1 MRRNILFGC
10 GIFLAGALT
19 GALALQLSRSEA
31 GPLEVEIARQI
42 PDGPADLADRLALV
56 FDRQI
61 VPAERVGQ
69 PLGEP
74 PFQLDPP
81 RKGRWTFAATDRIE
95 YQLEEQLEA
104 GRQYA
109 LKPTPACERALGAR
123 LIGERTATFTTESLK
138 VLQCGIASSDKSHV
152 NVEITFN
159 QPVNGT
165 ALEQALQVRDLGN
178 QQPLKSTLLTRQNT
192 KTHSVRFDRP
202 TATSA
207 MLTIAERLTPA
218 DGDLSLGVSYE
229 QQLTCHELL
238 DVEYVYA
245 HPHDFADEATIRLN
259 FNNRLKR
266 NAAIPQVSI
275 SPPVAGIRT
284 SIYYDSL
291 SIEGPFECGKRYAIT
306 VEPGLVARN
315 GTITKENITK
325 TVQIPDRDPQLRLT
339 TGRGVLSPAGHMLLD
354 VETVNYNDLTA
365 TVTRLYPNNLVA
377 HLHGG
382 DADTTGKEI
391 LSKKLTVSA
400 NKNELAKSVLNLG
413 ELIERQPGIYHVSIK
428 GDQSYWHND
437 SAVIAVSDLAI
448 AARMQKDGVFCWV
461 TSIANSTTVDA
472 VKLRAYSYTNQL
484 LAEATT
490 DEQGRA
496 LLELPTGSGTE
507 GDAWVIVAE
516 KDHDLS
522 YLLLDRDNWSPE
534 QNDLAGR
541 PPVETYDAFVYTER
555 GAYRPGDVIH
565 LTGIL
570 RDQTGVAPPPFPISI
585 TAKRPDGKT
594 LVSETIRP
602 DESLGG
608 FFHLDVP
615 TPPSAQ
621 LGRYT
626 FSVSIPGTQ
635 KDLGT
640 ATALVESILPVR
652 LEVAAAS
659 AKPTFLGKEKPQID
673 IDAQYLFGKPAAAL
687 PATVSGQYVRRAFKP
702 SMFEGFVFEPLKI
715 EDEQV
720 IEEISTTLDDAGH
733 ATVNIPAASGP
744 GLWEARVAV
753 TVTEPGSRSV
763 SQRLSFGSDPADR
776 HLGMR
781 LPIGNAAPSGETIEV
796 QWAQVTGQGEW
807 ADGKPIA
814 LLVERIEYDWA
825 IRDTG
830 SGMRWESTER
840 RIEVATQNL
849 NQHDPA
855 SSGTVPVALS
865 TPGQY
870 QLRLTEPE
878 SGLTAEW
885 ALYVRHRDAHD
896 ESFAVALPEQVEL
909 KLDDS
914 NYLPGD
920 TATATVRAGM
930 KGTLLV
936 ALETDRVIWSQAL
949 KMTGNTETIE
959 VPIPDDLR
967 RDAFLTASVIRPL
980 NLEATKWKPLR
991 ARGITRVPVDF
1002 NQRALTLELDAPVDA
1017 RPGSEVTIKARVT
1030 TPDDESSS
1038 PTVVHV
1044 FAVDEGLLLPT
1055 AFKTPD
1061 PLAHFFAPRAATIEH
1076 FDIFNR
1082 LLPDYVRPLS
1092 TNQIGA
1098 GDDDFNADGLSDD
1111 ALMRSLVSMERQA
1124 GFVAWQKALPVD
1136 ENGEVSFAFI
1146 APPTQGRLRVMALA
1160 VHGDRYA
1167 SNEMPVVLSAPLMV
1181 EAQWPRFLSPGDEA
1195 WVPVKIFNQSDAE
1208 HEIEIDIIAADGVEV
1223 AEVETETFT
1232 IAADS
1237 SQTVWLKLIA
1247 TQPGRASIRVTA
1259 RWKSADNN
1267 EFETAES
1274 TGMIPVRP
1282 LTSIRTV
1289 SYTQRVPAGES
1300 WQMPNPGGFLDGT
1313 LKTRIQVQPTPA
1325 AELMPAY
1332 EALLDYPHGCLEQ
1345 TSSRVHGLICA
1356 REIIE
1361 TTDDERA
1368 DIDNRI
1374 HAGLVRIWSMQT
1386 TGGGLA
1392 FWPNNPEPNLWGTT
1406 YATQVLLA
1414 AKTAGFEI
1422 NNELLDGVE
1431 RYLARAAKRM
1441 AESNDEN
1448 DQSHRLT
1455 LLPAIA
1461 FVLTQLDAAPL
1472 GMMANLSD
1480 DADQLDLEGRCYLAR
1495 AWLSTGHRDRAAQ
1508 LLSDGVLNIMTSRA
1522 LGAGRI
1528 TSPIR
1533 QQAVLL
1539 DALLDFNHDD
1549 EPEHQV
1555 VAQLLAAREQSRWH
1569 STLENATCLSAL
1581 ARYYRRQPQDAVFS
1595 GQLAIGDAEPID
1607 FDNNT
1612 PTPMKAVTSG
1622 DEVTVS
1628 SEGTGSYF
1636 VTCTHRG
1643 LASEPIEQ
1651 PYFDNGLKIRR
1662 QWLTA
1667 DGKPVDPSA
1676 IKVGDLIRV
1685 QLTVSAVGLAA
1696 GEVLPNIAIIDALP
1710 GATEAENPA
1719 LATSAVEYTAGTLA
1733 TDSVQFEDDRV
1744 LVFASITN
1752 QPATFEYH
1760 LRVVGRGDFTLPP
1773 IEANC
1778 MYDGSLA
1785 SRHGGGRITV
1795 TQ

>member
-1 MRRNILFGC
+1 MRRNILLGC

-19 GALALQLSRSEA
+19 GALALQMSRGGAS
-31 GPLEVEIARQI
+31 PLEVEIARQI
-42 PDGPADLADRLALV
+42 PDGPADMADRLALV

-61 VPAERVGQ
+61 VPPERVGQ
-69 PLGEP
+69 PIAES

-81 RKGRWTFAATDRIE
+81 RKGRWTFAAADRIE

-109 LKPTPACERALGAR
+109 FKPTPACDRMLGAQ
-123 LIGERTATFTTESLK
+123 LIGERTATFKTESLK

-152 NVEITFN
+152 NVEIAFN

-165 ALEQALQVRDLGN
+165 ALDQALQVRDLEKR
-178 QQPLKSTLLTRQNT
+178 QPLKSTLLTRQNT
-192 KTHSVRFDRP
+192 KTHTVRFDRP

-207 MLTIAERLTPA
+207 VLTIAERLTPA
-218 DGDLSLGVSYE
+218 DGDLPLGANFE

-238 DVEYVYA
+238 DIEYVYA
-245 HPHDFADEATIRLN
+245 HPHDFGDEATIRLN

-266 NAAIPQVSI
+266 NAAIPHVSI
-275 SPPVAGIRT
+275 SPPVANVRT

-291 SIEGPFECGKRYAIT
+291 SIEGPFECGKRYTIT

-325 TVQIPDRDPQLRLT
+325 TVRIPDRDPQLRLT

-354 VETVNYNDLTA
+354 VETVNYNDITA

-391 LSKKLTVSA
+391 LTKKLTVTA
-400 NKNELAKSVLNLG
+400 LKNELAKSVLNLG
-413 ELIERQPGIYHVSIK
+413 ELIERQAGIYHVSVK

-448 AARMQKDGVFCWV
+448 AARKQKDGVFCWV
-461 TSIANSTTVDA
+461 TSIANSNTVDA
-472 VKLRAYSYTNQL
+472 VTLKAYSYTNQL

-490 DEQGRA
+490 DDQGRA
-496 LLELPTGSGTE
+496 VLELPTGSGTE

-516 KDHDLS
+516 KDNDLS

-534 QNDLAGR
+534 QNDLVGR

-570 RDQTGVAPPPFPISI
+570 RDQTGATPPPFPISI

-594 LVSETIRP
+594 LLSETIKP
-602 DESLGG
+602 DASLGG
-608 FFHLDVP
+608 FFHLDIP

-626 FSVSIPGTQ
+626 FSVSIPGTK

-652 LEVAAAS
+652 IDVAAAS
-659 AKPTFLGKEKPQID
+659 KKPTFLGKEKPQIE
-673 IDAQYLFGKPAAAL
+673 INAKYLFGKPASGL
-687 PATVSGQYVRRAFKP
+687 LATASGQFVRRPFKP
-702 SMFEGFVFEPLKI
+702 AEFEGFVFEPLKI

-720 IEEISTTLDDAGH
+720 IDVVSTTLDEAGH
-733 ATVNIPAASGP
+733 TTVNIPPASGP

-763 SQRLSFGSDPADR
+763 SQRLNFASDTVDR
-776 HLGMR
+776 HLGIR
-781 LPIGNAAPSGETIEV
+781 LPIGHAAPSGDTIDV
-796 QWAQVTGQGEW
+796 QWAQITGQGDL
-807 ADGKPIA
+807 ADGKPVT

-840 RIEVATQNL
+840 RIEVATQQL
-849 NQHDPA
+849 NQDDPTP
-855 SSGTVPVALS
+855 SGTVPVTLS

-870 QLRLTEPE
+870 QLRLTEPA

-885 ALYVRHRDAHD
+885 ALYVHHRDAHD
-896 ESFAVALPEQVEL
+896 ESFAVALPEQVEI
-909 KLDDS
+909 KLNDA
-914 NYLPGD
+914 NYLPGE

-949 KMTGNTETIE
+949 EITGNTETIE

-967 RDAFLTASVIRPL
+967 RDAFLTATVIRPL

-991 ARGITRVPVDF
+991 ARGIARVPVDF
-1002 NQRALTLELDAPVDA
+1002 NHRTLALELDTPIDT
-1017 RPGSEVTIKARVT
+1017 RPGSEVTVTARVT
-1030 TPDDESSS
+1030 TTDDESPT
-1038 PTVVHV
+1038 PTVVHA

-1061 PLAHFFAPRAATIEH
+1061 PLAYFFAPRAATIEH
-1076 FDIFNR
+1076 FDVFNR
-1082 LLPDYVRPLS
+1082 LLPDYVRPHS

-1098 GDDDFNADGLSDD
+1098 GDDDLSADGLSDD
-1111 ALMRSLVSMERQA
+1111 TMMRSPVSMERQV
-1124 GFVAWQKALPVD
+1124 GFVAWQKALPVN
-1136 ENGEVSFAFI
+1136 ENGEVSFAFT

-1160 VHGDRYA
+1160 VRGDRYA
-1167 SNEMPVVLSAPLMV
+1167 SAEKPVVLSAPLMV

-1195 WVPVKIFNQSDAE
+1195 WVPVKIFNQSDVK
-1208 HEIEIDIIAADGVEV
+1208 HDIDFDIVAADGVDV
-1223 AEVETETFT
+1223 AEVETDTFT

-1247 TQPGRASIRVTA
+1247 TQPGRASVSLTA
-1259 RWKSADNN
+1259 RLKLEGDD

-1300 WQMPNPGGFLDGT
+1300 WQMPSPGGFLNGT
-1313 LKTRIQVQPTPA
+1313 MKTRIQVQPTPA

-1332 EALLDYPHGCLEQ
+1332 EALLDYPYGCLEQ

-1356 REIIE
+1356 RDMIE
-1361 TTDDERA
+1361 TTADERA

-1374 HAGLVRIWSMQT
+1374 QAGHVRIWSMQT
-1386 TGGGLA
+1386 AGGGLA
-1392 FWPNNPEPNLWGTT
+1392 FWPNNTEPSLWGTT

-1414 AKTAGFEI
+1414 AKSAGFDI

-1431 RYLARAAKRM
+1431 RYLSNTAKRL

-1448 DQSHRLT
+1448 DQSQRLT
-1455 LLPAIA
+1455 LLPTIA
-1461 FVLTQLDAAPL
+1461 FVLAQLNAAPI
-1472 GMMANLSD
+1472 GIMANLSD

-1495 AWLSTGHRDRAAQ
+1495 AWLSAGHRDRAAL
-1508 LLSDGVLNIMTSRA
+1508 LLSDGVVHAATSRA

-1539 DALLDFNHDD
+1539 DALLDFDHDD

-1581 ARYYRRQPQDAVFS
+1581 ARYYRRQPQDAVFT
-1595 GQLAIGDAEPID
+1595 GQLAIGGEEPID
-1607 FDNNT
+1607 FDNET
-1612 PTPMKAVTSG
+1612 PTPMKSVATGKYVTI
-1622 DEVTVS
+1622 S

-1643 LASEPIEQ
+1643 LASEPMEQ

-1667 DGKPVDPSA
+1667 DGNPVDPNA

-1685 QLTVSAVGLAA
+1685 QLTVSANGLAA
-1696 GEVLPNIAIIDALP
+1696 GEILPNIAIIDALP

-1719 LATSAVEYTAGTLA
+1719 LATSAVESTAGTLA

-1752 QPATFEYH
+1752 QPTTFEYH

-1785 SRHGGGRITV
+1785 SRHGGGRIVV